1 MEVTKCEEF
10 LVTATD
16 EEYFEETDYTSPEY
30 DTGWKDL

>member
-10 LVTATD
+10 PV
-16 EEYFEETDYTSPEY
+16 EEYLEETDYASPEY